1 MKTYGVYILAIVLFA
16 AALGALVFF
25 AARSP
30 VIAVQGRIDPRGELV
45 TSDGKTLVIAN
56 FKNLR
61 NDWKDGKVEVTGY
74 VRRQGRIPAE
84 VLRST
89 GLTDRDSIEVSS
101 YHVLGSSTWWD
112 NCVASCEPRQLHPT
126 ML

>member
-1 MKTYGVYILAIVLFA
+1 MKTYAAYIVVVLSA
-16 AALGALVFF
+16 LALGALLYALRTP
-25 AARSP
+25 AA
-30 VIAVQGRIDPRGELV
+30 VAVQGRIDPRGELV

-61 NDWKDGKVEVTGY
+61 NDWKDGEVEVTGY

-101 YHVLGSSTWWD
+101 YHALGSSTWWD
-112 NCVASCEPRQLHPT
+112 NCVASCEPRELHPT